1 MIHESLDRKEQ
12 KKLES
17 YIEYNKLAR
26 TKLELLDRLEQRNV
40 EHIQLV
46 RTRYCKT
53 DRQTKQKQNL
63 ITD

>member
-17 YIEYNKLAR
+17 YIEYIKLAR
-26 TKLELLDRLEQRNV
+26 TKIELLDRLEQRNV

-63 ITD
+63 ITN